1 MEYKI
6 YSVESRKGGV
16 GKTTIALN
24 LAKALIDKGQDV
36 LLIDCDITGTP
47 ITKAAE
53 HSVFWKNDVWTEYEG
68 QEPMNLI
75 DFYENRYLLEDK
87 NGEVLA
93 NQLGYKNG
101 KIHLIGSDIYGK
113 DGELIIDP
121 RDLMDELHCYWFV
134 EMIKELVDSFCK
146 KSDQAQKAII
156 LDNSPGYVG
165 IGRSL
170 RGWLANLGP
179 ERANFVLVSS
189 LDEQDIEATI
199 GSAVDIQH
207 MMHTKQEIA
216 QYVKVVI
223 NKAPEDLLEEGG
235 GYDFKLKDD
244 DPRKEI
250 EKVLF
255 PRGKNKYPQ
264 NIIKYDQSISGQ
276 FIEASLK
283 DILNLDEERKKLYK
297 EFNKFEKR
305 INEFPNKLNKYGHLK
320 NLAAGYHSVKDQLN
334 KTGYKRMSRSLSED
348 MSPESFMTNLAD
360 HVRLLGNMVY
370 PNADILEFSQDDLK
384 QLGRDSLV
392 RLIEECHLEP
402 YSSIFLSLYEGM
414 YDKAG
419 FGKSGANIYQM
430 LNLNIFLLGV
440 FENQKEWSR
449 KNDSYRNFLK
459 NEVSW
464 KTKTKLPDRTR
475 LNGEISRMAHKSLD
489 SGKYVSGLMNAYF
502 RRFYKAYCTA
512 VLRMIDIE
520 QDYYLI
526 IKACKDTIEQ
536 DAKVMRA
543 GLIDYIRKIVVNKTL
558 DFEKKRYDD
567 LVNGPFEMKAI
578 QRHLKKWVLK

>member
-53 HSVFWKNDVWTEYEG
+53 HSVFWKDDVWAEYES

-93 NQLGYKNG
+93 NQLGYKKG
-101 KIHLIGSDIYGK
+101 KIHLIGSDIYGM

-121 RDLMDELHCYWFV
+121 RDLMDELHSYWFV

-146 KSDQAQKAII
+146 KSEQAQKAII

-170 RGWLANLGP
+170 RGWLAKLGP
-179 ERANFVLVSS
+179 DRANFVLVSS

-207 MMHTKQEIA
+207 MMDTKQEIG

-255 PRGKNKYPQ
+255 SRGKKKYPQ

-283 DILNLDEERKKLYK
+283 DILNQDEERKKLYK

-305 INEFPNKLNKYGHLK
+305 INEFPNKVNKYGHLK
-320 NLAAGYHSVKDQLN
+320 NLAAGYHSVTDQL
-334 KTGYKRMSRSLSED
+334 KKAGYKRMGRSLSDD

-360 HVRLLGNMVY
+360 QVRLLGNMVY
-370 PNADILEFSQDDLK
+370 PNADIMEFSQDDLK
-384 QLGRDSLV
+384 QFGRDSLV
-392 RLIEECHLEP
+392 RLIEECHLES

-419 FGKSGANIYQM
+419 FGKGGANIYQM

-449 KNDSYRNFLK
+449 KNDSYRYFLK

-464 KTKTKLPDRTR
+464 KTKTKLPEGTR
-475 LNGEISRMAHKSLD
+475 LNSEIIKMAHKNLD

-520 QDYYLI
+520 QDYNLI

-536 DAKVMRA
+536 NAKMMRA
-543 GLIDYIRKIVVNKTL
+543 GLIDYIRKIVVSKTL
-558 DFEKKRYDD
+558 DFEKKKYED
-567 LVNGPFEMKAI
+567 LVNGPYEMKTI

>member
-53 HSVFWKNDVWTEYEG
+53 HSLFWKDDVWAEYEG

-75 DFYENRYLLEDK
+75 DFYENRFLLEDK

-93 NQLGYKNG
+93 NQLGYKKG
-101 KIHLIGSDIYGK
+101 RIHLIGSDIYGK
-113 DGELIIDP
+113 EGELIIDP

-146 KSDQAQKAII
+146 KSEQVQKAII

-170 RGWLANLGP
+170 RGWLAKLGP
-179 ERANFVLVSS
+179 DRANYVLVSS

-207 MMHTKQEIA
+207 MMDTKQEIA

-255 PRGKNKYPQ
+255 PRGKKKYPQ
-264 NIIKYDQSISGQ
+264 NIIKYDLSISGQ

-283 DILNLDEERKKLYK
+283 DILNQDEERKKLYK

-305 INEFPNKLNKYGHLK
+305 INEFPNKVNKYGHLK
-320 NLAAGYHSVKDQLN
+320 NLTAGYHSVTDQLN
-334 KTGYKRMSRSLSED
+334 KAGYKRMSRSLSED

-360 HVRLLGNMVY
+360 HVRLLGNMLY
-370 PNADILEFSQDDLK
+370 PNADILDFSQDDLK

-392 RLIEECHLEP
+392 KLIEESHLEP

-449 KNDSYRNFLK
+449 KNDNYRDFLK
-459 NEVSW
+459 KEVSW
-464 KTKTKLPDRTR
+464 KTKNKLPDRAR
-475 LNGEISRMAHKSLD
+475 LNSEITRMAHKNLD
-489 SGKYVSGLMNAYF
+489 SDKFVSGLMNAYF
-502 RRFYKAYCTA
+502 RRFYKTYCTA

-543 GLIDYIRKIVVNKTL
+543 GLIDYIRKIVVSKTL
-558 DFEKKRYDD
+558 DFEKKKYED
-567 LVNGPFEMKAI
+567 LVNGPYEMKTI
-578 QRHLKKWVLK
+578 QRYLKKWVLK

>member
-53 HSVFWKNDVWTEYEG
+53 HSLFWKDDVWAEYEG

-75 DFYENRYLLEDK
+75 DFYENRFLLEDK

-93 NQLGYKNG
+93 NQLGYKKG
-101 KIHLIGSDIYGK
+101 RIHLIGSDIYGK
-113 DGELIIDP
+113 EGELIIDP

-146 KSDQAQKAII
+146 KSEQVQKAII

-170 RGWLANLGP
+170 RGWLAKLGP
-179 ERANFVLVSS
+179 DRANYVLVSS

-207 MMHTKQEIA
+207 MMDTKQEIA

-255 PRGKNKYPQ
+255 PRGKKKYPQ
-264 NIIKYDQSISGQ
+264 NIIKYDLSISGQ

-283 DILNLDEERKKLYK
+283 DILNQDEERKKLYK

-305 INEFPNKLNKYGHLK
+305 ISEFPNKVNKYGHLK
-320 NLAAGYHSVKDQLN
+320 NLAAGYHSVTDQLN
-334 KTGYKRMSRSLSED
+334 KAGYKRMSRSLSED

-360 HVRLLGNMVY
+360 HVRLLGNMLY
-370 PNADILEFSQDDLK
+370 PNADILDFSQDDLK

-392 RLIEECHLEP
+392 KLIEESHLEP

-449 KNDSYRNFLK
+449 KNDNYRDFLK
-459 NEVSW
+459 KEVSW
-464 KTKTKLPDRTR
+464 KTKNKLPDRAR
-475 LNGEISRMAHKSLD
+475 LNSEITRMAHKNLD
-489 SGKYVSGLMNAYF
+489 SDKFVSGLMNAYF

-543 GLIDYIRKIVVNKTL
+543 GLIDYIRKIVVSKTL
-558 DFEKKRYDD
+558 DFEKKKYED
-567 LVNGPFEMKAI
+567 LVNGPYEMKTI
-578 QRHLKKWVLK
+578 QRYLKKWVLK